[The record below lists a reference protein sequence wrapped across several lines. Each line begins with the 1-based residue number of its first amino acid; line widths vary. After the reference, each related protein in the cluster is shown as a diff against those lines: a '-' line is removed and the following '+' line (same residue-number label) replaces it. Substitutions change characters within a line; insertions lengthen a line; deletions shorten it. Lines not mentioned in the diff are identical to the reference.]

1 MQLKYLEVY
10 LVKQQQQTQMQLTIR
25 LLIKV
30 FSWGLLIS
38 FLGSLPLGPLNLIT
52 TYVSVSKGTSA
63 GFAFAAGCILAEL
76 IFVRLALISMDWISR
91 KQQLFKALE
100 WVTILIILT
109 LAGYSFIAAFKQTG
123 FSSAMPAN
131 IKFPFLS
138 GIVISAL
145 DPMKI
150 PFWFLWS
157 TFLLS
162 KKILIPESVFYN
174 YYTAGIGAGSLLGF
188 MVFILGGNYFIGT
201 VQSNQYIINWIIGSV
216 LTLTAVIQV
225 YRLLNRRVAEPQPE

>member
-1 MQLKYLEVY
+1 
-10 LVKQQQQTQMQLTIR
+10 MQLTIR

-63 GFAFAAGCILAEL
+63 GFAFAAGCIFSEL
-76 IFVRLALISMDWISR
+76 IFVRLAVISMEWISR
-91 KQQLFKALE
+91 KQQLFKTLE

-138 GIVISAL
+138 GVAISAL

-157 TFLLS
+157 TFLLG
-162 KKILIPESVFYN
+162 KKILIPENNFYN
-174 YYTAGIGAGSLLGF
+174 YYTAGIGVGSLLGF
-188 MVFILGGNYFIGT
+188 ILFIYGGNYFIGSIKT
-201 VQSNQYIINWIIGSV
+201 HQDIINWVIGCVLII
-216 LTLTAVIQV
+216 TAIIQV
-225 YRLLNRRVAEPQPE
+225 YRLFTRRVAEPQPK

>member
-63 GFAFAAGCILAEL
+63 GFAFAAGCILTEL
-76 IFVRLALISMDWISR
+76 IFVRLALISMEWISR

-138 GIVISAL
+138 GVAISAL

-157 TFLLS
+157 TFLLG
-162 KKILIPESVFYN
+162 KKILIHENIFYN
-174 YYTAGIGAGSLLGF
+174 YYTAGIGIGSLLGF
-188 MVFILGGNYFIGT
+188 ILFIYGGNYFIGSIKT
-201 VQSNQYIINWIIGSV
+201 HQDIINWTIGCV
-216 LTLTAVIQV
+216 LMITAIIQV
-225 YRLLNRRVAEPQPE
+225 YRLFNRSVAAPQPE